1 MNRRIALG
9 FVLALLLLG
18 VLIRIVG
25 GRAVAGEFSSADYR
39 FLGLAFGSGLLALT
53 FRALVWEQFLSLVD
67 DTLPR
72 IRILA
77 LFLSAMFI
85 KYVTP
90 YGQLAT
96 EPFVAYLVSQRGEM
110 AFEDG
115 LAGIL
120 SADLLNYVL
129 YYTYGFV
136 ALGVIVV
143 TGALGTDL
151 SLQLLAFTGLFSV
164 VVGVVFVTVRRPSVV
179 YTLVLWVTTG
189 VRRLLCR
196 FSGRFEDRFTKQ
208 TVRSRLDGFY
218 ETIDTISA
226 DRMALVAAIVF
237 AHLGMLFLMLPVYL
251 GALALGYRL
260 ALPVVAL
267 AVAFGK
273 LGAVVP
279 APGGTGGVE
288 TMVTGVLATLG
299 GLELATALTI
309 ALIYRLSTYWLT
321 VGVGG
326 LSAAAVFLRGPHPE
340 ANDSRS

>member
-18 VLIRIVG
+18 VLIRVVG
-25 GRAVAGEFSSADYR
+25 GQAVAGEFSSADYR
-39 FLGLAFGSGLLALT
+39 FLGLAVGSGLLALA
-53 FRALVWEQFLSLVD
+53 FRALVWDQFLSVVD

-72 IRILA
+72 IRIVA

-115 LAGIL
+115 LASVL
-120 SADLLNYVL
+120 SADLLNYVP

-136 ALGVIVV
+136 ALGVILV

-151 SLQLLAFTGLFSV
+151 SFQLLAFTGLFSV
-164 VVGVVFVTVRRPSVV
+164 VVGVVFVTIRRPSVV
-179 YTLVLWVTTG
+179 YALVLWLTAG
-189 VRRLLCR
+189 IRRLLSR
-196 FSGRFEDRFTKQ
+196 FSTRFEDRFAKQ

-218 ETIDTISA
+218 GTIDTISA
-226 DRMALVAAIVF
+226 DRMALIAAIVF

-251 GALALGYRL
+251 GGLALGYRL

-273 LGAVVP
+273 LGTVIP

-299 GLELATALTI
+299 GLELATALTV

-326 LSAAAVFLRGPHPE
+326 LSAAAVFLRGPQPE
-340 ANDSRS
+340 ANPDS